1 MRIILFLVLFF
12 PLSGFAQTYELGSLT
27 TAANTSIRGI
37 SVVSDSIA
45 WVSGSNGAV
54 GRTTDGGK
62 KWKWTRP
69 KGYEKLDF
77 RDIEAFD
84 DNRAVIVNAGS
95 PAYILSTE
103 DGGKSWTENYKNADS
118 AIFLDGMDFWDE
130 KNGIIFGDPIQNH
143 LQLLITNDGGH
154 TWKESSQALK
164 LQTASGEAG
173 FAASGTTIK
182 TLPGGKVWIA
192 TGGTKSNI
200 YTSDDFGQN
209 WRRYDCPI
217 LQGQNSTGVFSMDF
231 YDAGQGIV
239 VGGDYLK
246 DKENTNNILLTRD
259 GGKSWNKPS
268 RPVFG
273 YRSGVIWYDAKN
285 CFATGTSGTDVSRD
299 GGQNWYHISDES
311 FNAIKKAKKG
321 SLVLL
326 AGNKGLIYSFKV
338 KFN

>member
-1 MRIILFLVLFF
+1 MRIILYLMLLI
-12 PLSGFAQTYELGSLT
+12 PTTGFAQTYELGSLT
-27 TAANTSIRGI
+27 TVANTSIRGL

-45 WVSGSNGAV
+45 WVSGSNGTI
-54 GRTTDGGK
+54 GITTDGGK
-62 KWKWTRP
+62 KWKWTKP

-84 DNRAVIVNAGS
+84 DSHAVIVNAGS
-95 PAYILSTE
+95 PAYVLRTE

-143 LQLLITNDGGH
+143 LQLLITKDGGRN
-154 TWKESSQALK
+154 WKDISATAK
-164 LQTASGEAG
+164 LQTENGEAG
-173 FAASGTTIK
+173 FAASGSTIK
-182 TLPGGKVWIA
+182 TLPGGRVWIA
-192 TGGTKSNI
+192 TGGKRSHI
-200 YTSDDFGQN
+200 FTSEDFGLS

-231 YDAGQGIV
+231 YDANQGIV
-239 VGGDYLK
+239 VGGDYQK
-246 DKENTNNILLTRD
+246 DKENTNNILLSKD
-259 GGKSWNKPS
+259 GGKSWDKPS

-273 YRSGVIWYDAKN
+273 YRSGVIWYDPKN

-299 GGQNWYHISDES
+299 GGHSWYHISDES

-326 AGNKGLIYSFKV
+326 AGNKGLIYSLKL
-338 KFN
+338 N

>member
-1 MRIILFLVLFF
+1 MRIIFLLMLLIPF
-12 PLSGFAQTYELGSLT
+12 SGLAQTYELGSLT
-27 TAANTSIRGI
+27 TAANTSIRGV
-37 SVVSDSIA
+37 SVVSDSVA
-45 WVSGSNGAV
+45 WVSGSNGTI
-54 GRTTDGGK
+54 GITTDGGK
-62 KWKWTRP
+62 KWKWTKP

-84 DNRAVIVNAGS
+84 DNHAVIVNAGS
-95 PAYILSTE
+95 PAYVLRTE
-103 DGGKSWTENYKNADS
+103 DGGKNWTENYKNADS

-130 KNGIIFGDPIQNH
+130 KNGIIFGDPIQNR
-143 LQLLITNDGGH
+143 LQLLITHDGGKS
-154 TWKESSQALK
+154 WKDISSASK
-164 LQTASGEAG
+164 LQTENGEAG
-173 FAASGTTIK
+173 FAASGSTIK
-182 TLPGGKVWIA
+182 TLPGGRVWIA
-192 TGGTKSNI
+192 TGGKRSHI
-200 YTSDDFGQN
+200 YTSEDFGLN

-217 LQGQNSTGVFSMDF
+217 LQGESSTGAFSIDF
-231 YDAGQGIV
+231 YNASHGIV
-239 VGGDYLK
+239 VGGDYQK
-246 DKENTNNILLTRD
+246 DKENNNNILLTKD
-259 GGKSWNKPS
+259 SGKSWDKPS

-338 KFN
+338 KLN